1 MLQPKSFTRS
11 HLRIAINACLAVVF
25 CIVALTACNS
35 GEKLPDVSNIKV
47 DLHTK
52 RLDKD
57 LAALDT
63 NALPAGLQKLNTK
76 YPEFLNFFLDTLM
89 GFEIKG
95 NYSDTT
101 TGIQHGLKTF
111 LTYKDYKGLLD
122 TVAKHYPDTKE
133 TDEQLTK
140 GFQYMKYY
148 FPNYQVPQVIYM
160 VSWLNN
166 WGAFTFGDTTLGIGL
181 DMFLGD
187 TYPFYKSVGLP
198 DYTNSHLRPAYI
210 PVAAFT
216 VVYENMHPF
225 IKEDRTLL
233 DMMIQKGK
241 EQYFLKQVVPFAADT
256 TCLGYTEKQLK
267 WCKENEANVYN
278 FFVHDNLFYEKEF
291 ERVLRYVM
299 DGPSSTGMPPQSP
312 GNIGTWLGL
321 QMVESYMKEHPQTT
335 LPMLLNQNTDP
346 LKFLQDSKY
355 KPR

>member
-1 MLQPKSFTRS
+1 MLRSKSFASFKSRNIFQ
-11 HLRIAINACLAVVF
+11 LFIAVMIAVIAF
-25 CIVALTACNS
+25 SACNS

-47 DLHTK
+47 NPHTK
-52 RLDKD
+52 RLDRD

-63 NALPAGLQKLNTK
+63 NALAAGLQQLHKK
-76 YPEFLNFFLDTLM
+76 YPEFLDFFLDTLM

-95 NYSDTT
+95 NYVDTS

-181 DMFLGD
+181 DMFLGAG
-187 TYPFYKSVGLP
+187 YPFYKSVGLP
-198 DYTNSHLRPAYI
+198 DYTYTHLRPAYI

-216 VVYENMHPF
+216 VIYENMHPF
-225 IKEDRTLL
+225 VKEDRTLL

-241 EQYFLKQVVPFAADT
+241 EQYFLKNVVPYAADT
-256 TCLGYTEKQLK
+256 TRLGYTEKQLQ
-267 WCKENEANVYN
+267 WCKDNEAQIYN

-299 DGPSSTGMPPQSP
+299 DGPNSTGMPPQSP
-312 GNIGTWLGL
+312 GNIGSWLGL
-321 QMVESYMKEHPQTT
+321 QIVDAYMKEHPQTT
-335 LPMLLNQNTDP
+335 LPMLLDQNIDP
-346 LKFLQDSKY
+346 LKFLQESKY